1 MEFSFFGKEFEYGDI
16 KLKSITD
23 DEYQYL
29 EEMLEDLNSEVNFI
43 IVSQGFKEDCITIAH
58 TQNNNLG
65 LGITIEWEVLDKD

>member
-29 EEMLEDLNSEVNFI
+29 EEMLDDLNSEVNFM
-43 IVSQGFKEDCITIAH
+43 IVSQGFIQNPITIAH
-58 TQNNNLG
+58 TQNNHLG
-65 LGITIEWEVLDKD
+65 LGMTIEWEVLDKD